1 MCRISE
7 ISGDL
12 FSASREYSLAHCVS
26 ADLRMGKGIALK
38 FRDKF
43 SQISKLKQQNPK
55 PGGVV
60 MLKDG
65 SRYIYYLITKQKVYQ
80 KPTYI
85 TLVASL
91 TAMRNHMAKNGI
103 KKLAIPRIGCGLD
116 GLIWSKVKTEVEQ
129 VFQDDDIEIVVYNFV
144 PKK

>member
-1 MCRISE
+1 MNLGLS
-7 ISGDL
+7 S
-12 FSASREYSLAHCVS
+12 
-26 ADLRMGKGIALK
+26 
-38 FRDKF
+38 RDKF

-91 TAMRNHMAKNGI
+91 TAMRNHMVCQMFILGYSSNFKFHPLQVKNGI
-103 KKLAIPRIGCGLD
+103 KRLAIPRIGCGLD

>member
-1 MCRISE
+1 MNLGLS
-7 ISGDL
+7 S
-12 FSASREYSLAHCVS
+12 
-26 ADLRMGKGIALK
+26 
-38 FRDKF
+38 RDKF

-80 KPTYI
+80 KPTYV

-91 TAMRNHMAKNGI
+91 TAMRNHMVCRMFILRYGSHFKFHPLQVKNGI
-103 KKLAIPRIGCGLD
+103 KRLAIPRIGCGLD